1 MQTPESN
8 PSYNDYTL
16 NRPSERSSAPYVI
29 RSSQP
34 MSHSELSPAILLPFQ
49 CPQVLSAAYTAD
61 TNDFD
66 TFASQTHQYTVHVNP
81 EPNAASS
88 EPINNYLDAMSS
100 MPFKIVRDE
109 MNGEQRYYCINQST
123 GEKMGPV
130 DVSDVLQYLIGPS
143 INYQFG
149 LYR

>member
-1 MQTPESN
+1 MPHPEV
-8 PSYNDYTL
+8 P
-16 NRPSERSSAPYVI
+16 
-29 RSSQP
+29 
-34 MSHSELSPAILLPFQ
+34 PALVHPFEY
-49 CPQVLSAAYTAD
+49 PQVLSVAYTAD

-66 TFASQTHQYTVHVNP
+66 TFASQTHQYTVYVNP
-81 EPNAASS
+81 EPNVVSS
-88 EPINNYLDAMSS
+88 EPITKDLNAMSS
-100 MPFKIVRDE
+100 VPFKIVRDE